1 MPYGKVIPF
10 INGAVGASYVAL
22 INQLTHEEI
31 TKAEFQVRLRTMP
44 GERQTELCFREDKD
58 ANI

>member
-1 MPYGKVIPF
+1 MPLGKVIPF

-22 INQLTHEEI
+22 INQLTHGEI

-44 GERQTELCFREDKD
+44 GKTQMELCFKEGCDEQV
-58 ANI
+58 